1 MKNKRSG
8 MAVAEIVAEF
18 MDRMIM
24 LAEENARMTTRLQ
37 LLFETVKTAERE
49 RAEYGERWDYTPE
62 YDAHLDTEDINA
74 LFGWGR
80 DRDAVKITE
89 RRKAERAEKEKVR
102 KEEAEEN
109 GDAE

>member
-1 MKNKRSG
+1 MENKRSG

-18 MDRMIM
+18 MDRMIL
-24 LAEENARMTTRLQ
+24 LAEENVRMTTRLQ

-62 YDAHLDTEDINA
+62 YDAHLDTEEINA
-74 LFGWGR
+74 IFGWAR
-80 DRDAVKITE
+80 DKTALKITE
-89 RRKAERAEKEKVR
+89 RRKAERAEKEKAR
-102 KEEAEEN
+102 KEAEEN

>member
-1 MKNKRSG
+1 MENKRSG

-24 LAEENARMTTRLQ
+24 LAEENVRMTTRLQ

-62 YDAHLDTEDINA
+62 YDAHLDTEEINA
-74 LFGWGR
+74 LFGWR
-80 DRDAVKITE
+80 YDQKAIDIVE
-89 RRKAERAEKEKVR
+89 RRKAERAEKEKAR
-102 KEEAEEN
+102 KEAEEN